1 MFFCVAE
8 GHVEDGD
15 LEEATVASEGSIAGD
30 FERLRQVVWR
40 SSERKAMRKADGL
53 IMFNHV

>member
-15 LEEATVASEGSIAGD
+15 LEEATVASDGCLEIFREEGDEKGGA
-30 FERLRQVVWR
+30 Q
-40 SSERKAMRKADGL
+40 GL
-53 IMFNHV
+53 YYNMIYILTCI